1 MTVEVDTPAGLKTG
15 SSVMEV
21 TAAREMFRTS
31 ETGEGGGGIRGEA
44 VVVDLPD
51 SPLFALLKLP
61 DAKGELSDYVT
72 QALAGGDRF
81 RDFNDYFAAV
91 RKLGGWFHSAKAEL
105 PREDWPMMVRFRDIS
120 DPKSVEQVDPDAA
133 GIKRILLETTNDD
146 VTTGIE
152 KRMPPWFGQMI
163 KDRSRF
169 SGNSSIAVMTNS
181 LADNLGPGSFSTE
194 IRR

>member
-1 MTVEVDTPAGLKTG
+1 MTVEVDTPAGLKAG
-15 SSVMEV
+15 SSVVEV

-61 DAKGELSDYVT
+61 DAKGELSGYVT

-120 DPKSVEQVDPDAA
+120 DAKSVERVDPDTA
-133 GIKRILLETTNDD
+133 GVKRILLETTKDEL
-146 VTTGIE
+146 TAGIE
-152 KRMPPWFGQMI
+152 NRMPPWF
-163 KDRSRF
+163 KRLADEKARLN
-169 SGNSSIAVMTNS
+169 GNTSIAVMTND
-181 LADNLGPGSFSTE
+181 LADNLGPGSFSTQ
-194 IRR
+194 IR